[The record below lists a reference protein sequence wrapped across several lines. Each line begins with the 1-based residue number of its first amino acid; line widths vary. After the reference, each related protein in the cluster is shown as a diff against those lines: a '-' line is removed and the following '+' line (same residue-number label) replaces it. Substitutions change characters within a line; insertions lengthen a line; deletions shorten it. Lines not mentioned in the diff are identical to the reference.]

1 MPRFRRSIPGRTRP
15 ALGGCPAGEAS
26 GRLNPHPPPTLKEKS
41 HVFCFVSPAPSHRL
55 GAALALA
62 ATSMLI
68 ASPAHAQFVS
78 TVFDP
83 SNYSQ
88 NILTAAR
95 TLQQINNQITMLQN
109 QAQSLINQAKNL
121 TTVAFP
127 ELSAISQTITQV
139 NQLMGQAQ
147 SIEFKVANLDSQF
160 KTLFPTSFNQALT
173 ASQQVAAAR
182 SRMSSQMTAFQQT
195 MTVQAQ
201 ITENATDTSN
211 LASLSNRSQS
221 AQGSLQATQAT
232 NQLLA
237 LIAKQQL
244 QMQSMM
250 AAQYRAQALYEA
262 GQTQATTDG
271 QDATTKFLGSGTAYN
286 P

>member
-1 MPRFRRSIPGRTRP
+1 MFSASSRPRLR
-15 ALGGCPAGEAS
+15 
-26 GRLNPHPPPTLKEKS
+26 
-41 HVFCFVSPAPSHRL
+41 HRL

-62 ATSMLI
+62 ATSMQI
-68 ASPAHAQFVS
+68 ATPANAQFVS

-127 ELSAISQTITQV
+127 ELSAISQTINQV

-160 KTLFPTSFNQALT
+160 KTMFPTSFNQALT
-173 ASQQVAAAR
+173 GSQQVAAAR
-182 SRMSSQMTAFQQT
+182 NRLSSQMSAFQQT

-201 ITENATDTSN
+201 ITENIAADTTN

-221 AQGSLQATQAT
+221 AQGSLQAQQAT

-244 QMQSMM
+244 QIQTMM
-250 AAQYRAQALYEA
+250 AAQYRAEALYQA
-262 GQTQATTDG
+262 GQTQSASDG
-271 QDATTKFLGSGTAYN
+271 QDSTTKFLGSGTAYH

>member
-1 MPRFRRSIPGRTRP
+1 MFSASSRPRLR
-15 ALGGCPAGEAS
+15 
-26 GRLNPHPPPTLKEKS
+26 
-41 HVFCFVSPAPSHRL
+41 HRL

-62 ATSMLI
+62 ATSMQI
-68 ASPAHAQFVS
+68 ATAANAQFVS

-127 ELSAISQTITQV
+127 ELSAISQTINQV

-160 KTLFPTSFNQALT
+160 KTMFPTSFNQALT
-173 ASQQVAAAR
+173 GSQQVAAAR
-182 SRMSSQMTAFQQT
+182 NRLSSQMSAFQQT

-201 ITENATDTSN
+201 ITENIAADTTN

-221 AQGSLQATQAT
+221 AQGSLQAQQAT

-244 QMQSMM
+244 QIQTMM
-250 AAQYRAQALYEA
+250 AAQYRAEALYQA
-262 GQTQATTDG
+262 GQTQSASDG
-271 QDATTKFLGSGTAYN
+271 QDSTTKFLGSGTAYH

>member
-1 MPRFRRSIPGRTRP
+1 MFSASSRR
-15 ALGGCPAGEAS
+15 
-26 GRLNPHPPPTLKEKS
+26 H
-41 HVFCFVSPAPSHRL
+41 HRL

-127 ELSAISQTITQV
+127 ELSAISQTINQV

-173 ASQQVAAAR
+173 GSQQVAAAR
-182 SRMSSQMTAFQQT
+182 TRLSSQMSAFQQT

-201 ITENATDTSN
+201 ITENITADTNN

-221 AQGSLQATQAT
+221 AQGSLQAQQAT

-244 QMQSMM
+244 QLQTMM
-250 AAQYRAQALYEA
+250 AAQYRAEALYQA
-262 GQTQATTDG
+262 GQTQSVTDG
-271 QDATTKFLGSGTAYN
+271 QDATIKFLGSGKAYN

>member
-1 MPRFRRSIPGRTRP
+1 
-15 ALGGCPAGEAS
+15 
-26 GRLNPHPPPTLKEKS
+26 
-41 HVFCFVSPAPSHRL
+41 
-55 GAALALA
+55 
-62 ATSMLI
+62 
-68 ASPAHAQFVS
+68 
-78 TVFDP
+78 
-83 SNYSQ
+83 
-88 NILTAAR
+88 
-95 TLQQINNQITMLQN
+95 
-109 QAQSLINQAKNL
+109 
-121 TTVAFP
+121 
-127 ELSAISQTITQV
+127 
-139 NQLMGQAQ
+139 
-147 SIEFKVANLDSQF
+147 
-160 KTLFPTSFNQALT
+160 
-173 ASQQVAAAR
+173 
-182 SRMSSQMTAFQQT
+182 MTAFQQT

>member
-1 MPRFRRSIPGRTRP
+1 MFSASSRPR
-15 ALGGCPAGEAS
+15 
-26 GRLNPHPPPTLKEKS
+26 
-41 HVFCFVSPAPSHRL
+41 HRL

-160 KTLFPTSFNQALT
+160 KTLFPASFNQALT

-201 ITENATDTSN
+201 ITENIATDTTN

-271 QDATTKFLGSGTAYN
+271 QDATTKFLGSGTAYY